1 MICCA
6 NQLTGFYMRAALT
19 LNGLK
24 ENLKAKLQIASGK
37 CILYQSIVLTKIN
50 WLSVND
56 RVELWLLDRIVL
68 GYWIVLELFMK
79 SLSLH
84 SADIAQ
90 DHRWH

>member
-1 MICCA
+1 MA
-6 NQLTGFYMRAALT
+6 

-24 ENLKAKLQIASGK
+24 ENLKAKLQAAQGK
-37 CILYQSIVLTKIN
+37 CILYQSIVLTKTN

-56 RVELWLLDRIVL
+56 RVEHCIANTVFNN
-68 GYWIVLELFMK
+68 WIELYQDIFMK

-84 SADIAQ
+84 SVDIAQ